1 MIRTVKL
8 HGVKK
13 MTKDE
18 LFLEAEYAD
27 IIITLLNFPYG
38 ISSVTKLILLAF
50 CIKHEKNTSAYGKR
64 TKDFVDVFFS
74 NISLKLSTHYEDI
87 GAIIHFIDMLRKTS
101 IIEINDDSITLIK
114 EFEHF
119 PENVFLR
126 TCVNR
131 SPNPIIEIN
140 KLDRKAMLEEVIRYV

>member
-1 MIRTVKL
+1 MIRKIRL
-8 HGVKK
+8 HGVRT

-18 LFLEAEYAD
+18 LVLEAEYAD

-38 ISSVTKLILLAF
+38 ISSVTKLILFAF
-50 CIKHEKNTSAYGKR
+50 CVKHEKNTSAYGKR

-74 NISLKLSTHYEDI
+74 NISLKLATHYKELE
-87 GAIIHFIDMLRKTS
+87 AIIHFIDMLKKTS
-101 IIEINDDSITLIK
+101 IIEIDGDSITLIK
-114 EFEHF
+114 ETEHF
-119 PENVFLR
+119 PENIFLR

-140 KLDRKAMLEEVIRYV
+140 KLDKKAMLEEVIRYV